1 MDGEAQL
8 CFPLLPAIWP
18 FHVRRPAEIR
28 RMQAR
33 IEHGVEETGN
43 YMDEEEDADK
53 VVTEDKMRTKLGE
66 QVWHGQSLDWS

>member
-28 RMQAR
+28 RMLAR

-53 VVTEDKMRTKLGE
+53 VVHESKSR
-66 QVWHGQSLDWS
+66 

>member
-28 RMQAR
+28 RMLAR
-33 IEHGVEETGN
+33 IEHGDEEKGN
-43 YMDEEEDADK
+43 YMDEEEGADK
-53 VVTEDKMRTKLGE
+53 VVNEDKMKIKLGE
-66 QVWHGQSLDWS
+66 QVCHGQSLDWS

>member
-28 RMQAR
+28 RMLAR
-33 IEHGVEETGN
+33 IEHGDEEKGN
-43 YMDEEEDADK
+43 YMDEEEGADK
-53 VVTEDKMRTKLGE
+53 VVN
-66 QVWHGQSLDWS
+66 